1 MYFTAAAGAD
11 RLKSRR
17 YGNAADAAVN
27 GVPLIALGAALL
39 CVMAVL
45 AFCNSARAADPA
57 QEELRQTLQ
66 DYEAAWSR
74 HDAQAVASFYFE
86 PAMRVSKGGPVVRA
100 TRVEQHTFFDGYLRA
115 LIARGYER
123 SDWESLET
131 RLLDAQTAVASG
143 IAARYR
149 ADGSVLERVAV
160 TYELWRSAKGWKIFL
175 SATHAPQSVLQ
186 FR

>member
-11 RLKSRR
+11 HLKTRR
-17 YGNAADAAVN
+17 HRNAAGAAIN
-27 GVPLIALGAALL
+27 GAPPIAALGAAFL
-39 CVMAVL
+39 CAMAGL
-45 AFCNSARAADPA
+45 AFCTSARAADPA
-57 QEELRQTLQ
+57 QELEQTLQ
-66 DYEAAWSR
+66 HYEAAWSR
-74 HDAQAVASFYFE
+74 HDAQAIASFYFE
-86 PAMRVSKGGPVVRA
+86 PAMRVSKSGPVIRA
-100 TRVEQHTFFDGYLRA
+100 TRADQHTFFDGYLRA

-143 IAARYR
+143 ISVRYR

-160 TYELWRSAKGWKIFL
+160 TYELWRSA
-175 SATHAPQSVLQ
+175 ATHAPQSVLR